1 MAYLRLFRNNLNNKI
16 MEKSILERI
25 NVIIESENLNI
36 NSFSRLVNVPRT
48 TIKSMFEK
56 GTNPSFEQIQKITDA
71 FPSINIEWLLK
82 GTGNMNKEKFA
93 IVNYETKGSPYYNV
107 DFIGGFEI
115 MINDQTI
122 NPDYYIDFEPY
133 NKPGVVWC
141 NITGH
146 SMEPAITHGDIIA
159 MQEVK
164 SWREFIL
171 LDEVYG
177 LVTEEFRTVKRV
189 SKSDKDGYY
198 TLIPVNGN
206 YKPQEIPKSIIQR
219 VYKVLGSV
227 KRF

>member
-1 MAYLRLFRNNLNNKI
+1 METSVIQRVVEILKSKNLSSKAFSEIIGFNYSTLNNYITGRRSSVDIELIRRISSSFDDINLDWIITGKGDMI
-16 MEKSILERI
+16 KQNIYTPNKS
-25 NVIIESENLNI
+25 NTSSN
-36 NSFSRLVNVPRT
+36 
-48 TIKSMFEK
+48 
-56 GTNPSFEQIQKITDA
+56 
-71 FPSINIEWLLK
+71 
-82 GTGNMNKEKFA
+82 
-93 IVNYETKGSPYYNV
+93 GSPYYNV

>member
-1 MAYLRLFRNNLNNKI
+1 MPVLD
-16 MEKSILERI
+16 RI
-25 NVIIESENLNI
+25 NSIIVKENLNI
-36 NSFSRLVNVPRT
+36 NSFSKLVNVPRT

-56 GTNPSFEQIQKITDA
+56 GTNPSYDQLIKIHDA
-71 FPSINIEWLLK
+71 FPSINIEWLVTGGGSMYKEQASSISINHQMK
-82 GTGNMNKEKFA
+82 GA
-93 IVNYETKGSPYYNV
+93 PYYNV
-107 DFIGGFEI
+107 DFIGGFDI
-115 MINDQTI
+115 MLNDQTV

-164 SWREFIL
+164 TWNEFLL

-177 LVTEEFRTVKRV
+177 LVTDEFRTVKRV
-189 SKSDKDGYY
+189 SQSEKEGCYK
-198 TLIPVNGN
+198 LVPVNRSYN
-206 YKPQEIPKSIIQR
+206 SQDIPISIIR
-219 VYKVLGSV
+219 KVFKVLGSV

>member
-1 MAYLRLFRNNLNNKI
+1 MD
-16 MEKSILERI
+16 KSILERI
-25 NVIIESENLNI
+25 NAIIRKEDLNI
-36 NSFSRLVNVPRT
+36 NSFSKIVNVPRT
-48 TIKSMFEK
+48 TIKLMFEK
-56 GTNPSFEQIQKITDA
+56 ETNPSFEQIQKITDA

-82 GTGNMNKEKFA
+82 GTGEMIKEKSML
-93 IVNYETKGSPYYNV
+93 VNYETKGSPYFNV

-115 MINDQTI
+115 MVNDQTV

-146 SMEPAITHGDIIA
+146 SMEPAITHGDVIA

-189 SKSDKDGYY
+189 SKSDRDGYY
-198 TLIPVNGN
+198 TLIPVNTN
-206 YKPQEIPKSIIQR
+206 YKPQEIPASIIQR
-219 VYKVLGSV
+219 MYKVLGSV